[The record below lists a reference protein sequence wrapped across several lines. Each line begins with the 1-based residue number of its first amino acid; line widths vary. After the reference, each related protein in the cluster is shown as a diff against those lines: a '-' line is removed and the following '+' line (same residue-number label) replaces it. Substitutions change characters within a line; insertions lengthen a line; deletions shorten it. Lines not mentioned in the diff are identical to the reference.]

1 MRHLFSQPP
10 DCVRRQNPDGT
21 RDSICKRC
29 GLTTARA
36 FHPGALEKLEARHVC
51 QPVEQRRSVRI
62 AYRIYSP
69 KSERRVKLFGDS
81 AELGLLQCDINP
93 PTAVTPKQAILSAG
107 FHASPHGE
115 TGGNVSGE
123 H

>member
-51 QPVEQRRSVRI
+51 QPVERRRSVRI
-62 AYRIYSP
+62 AYRIYDP
-69 KSERRVKLFGDS
+69 KPRANG
-81 AELGLLQCDINP
+81 
-93 PTAVTPKQAILSAG
+93 T
-107 FHASPHGE
+107 
-115 TGGNVSGE
+115 
-123 H
+123 